1 MVSDDEFIDAIHQ
14 TDLIRLALIP
24 ALNAPFLNQSLL
36 GRTWKDPKL
45 AEVDHVVTMLELVL
59 IITSPARTGAIL
71 SLPHTLQTRSSMCNG
86 ASTTMATMVACLP
99 TVSARIRL

>member
-1 MVSDDEFIDAIHQ
+1 MISADEFIDAIHQ

-24 ALNAPFLNQSLL
+24 VLNVPFLSQLLL

-59 IITSPARTGAIL
+59 IITSPALTGA
-71 SLPHTLQTRSSMCNG
+71 TLW
-86 ASTTMATMVACLP
+86 
-99 TVSARIRL
+99 